1 MILFGFVATDS
12 QGRELNRPTVMSDA
26 DALYKCIMEIA
37 EIKHMLL
44 HALTEDELTE
54 RLDKAKSQQEV
65 YNILQE
71 LSYFT
76 LTMEEFKQG
85 IEALQSEEA

>member
-1 MILFGFVATDS
+1 MD
-12 QGRELNRPTVMSDA
+12 
-26 DALYKCIMEIA
+26 IA

-44 HALTEDELTE
+44 HALTEDKLVE

-65 YNILQE
+65 YGILQE

-76 LTMEEFKQG
+76 LTREEFKQG
-85 IEALQSEEA
+85 IEALQNEEA

>member
-1 MILFGFVATDS
+1 
-12 QGRELNRPTVMSDA
+12 
-26 DALYKCIMEIA
+26 MEIE

-44 HALTEDELTE
+44 HALTEDSLAE
-54 RLDKAKSQQEV
+54 RLDKAKSQQQV
-65 YNILQE
+65 YHLMQE

-85 IEALQSEEA
+85 IEALQKEEA

>member
-1 MILFGFVATDS
+1 MD
-12 QGRELNRPTVMSDA
+12 
-26 DALYKCIMEIA
+26 IA

-44 HALTEDELTE
+44 HALTEDELVE

-65 YNILQE
+65 YGILQE

-85 IEALQSEEA
+85 IEVLQNEEA

>member
-1 MILFGFVATDS
+1 MD
-12 QGRELNRPTVMSDA
+12 
-26 DALYKCIMEIA
+26 IA

-44 HALTEDELTE
+44 HALTEDELVE
-54 RLDKAKSQQEV
+54 RLDKAKFQQEV
-65 YNILQE
+65 YGILQE

-85 IEALQSEEA
+85 IEAQQNEEA

>member
-1 MILFGFVATDS
+1 
-12 QGRELNRPTVMSDA
+12 
-26 DALYKCIMEIA
+26 MEIA

-44 HALTEDELTE
+44 HALTEDSLVE
-54 RLDKAKSQQEV
+54 RLDGAKSQQEV
-65 YNILQE
+65 YRILQE

-85 IEALQSEEA
+85 IEALQKEEA